1 MTDLGKRILDKLDDH
16 TETLAEIKADLRY
29 VATREDVSTAIR
41 IHTEG
46 CPVKRPSKPSLV
58 GRVRTA
64 ANGKAKLW
72 AALAAALT
80 TLAGAAAVWLAA
92 H

>member
-41 IHTEG
+41 TH
-46 CPVKRPSKPSLV
+46 VADKHPSKPSLPA
-58 GRVRTA
+58 RVKKV
-64 ANGKAKLW
+64 ANGRAKLW
-72 AALAAALT
+72 AAIATAIV
-80 TLAGAAAVWLAA
+80 TLSGAAAVWLAA